1 MEKELN
7 LSHTILYAKGW
18 YARSEEQ
25 WKDLVKT
32 IDKDG
37 YFISESERE
46 VAAFLLNYISGR
58 YDFIKKYYN
67 CLSIVHFFEEV
78 AKRKGWCSCGE
89 ETAIIKVCLHIFGVL
104 PKEAFKMIEADE
116 NVLALSENAINFKQ
130 EKIC

>member
-67 CLSIVHFFEEV
+67 CLSIAHFFEEV
-78 AKRKGWCSCGE
+78 AKRNSWDSCGE

-104 PKEAFKMIEADE
+104 PKEAFKVIEADE
-116 NVLALSENAINFKQ
+116 NVLPLSENAIKFKQ
-130 EKIC
+130 ENN